1 MNSSAEEK
9 EFQNGKPPKKKKVSK
24 VELKGFNK
32 PTNFV
37 FNIVI
42 ATFAISCVLPFLFV
56 IAISLTEETALAV
69 GGYRFWPSEFSFT
82 GYTFLFDQM
91 QDRIFRALFVT
102 VLVTV
107 IGTLIN
113 STATSLYAYAISL
126 SNFPF
131 RRFFTIFCLITML
144 FSPGMVANYL
154 VMTNL
159 LQLKDTIWALIL
171 PMAVS
176 PFNIILM
183 RTFFKRSVS
192 ESIIESARI
201 DGASEM
207 RIFLQIVLP
216 LAVPGIATISLF
228 AALGYWNDWFNAL
241 LYIQSENLI
250 PLQYLLIKLQNNIL
264 YLTQNAGA
272 GAQVAGGLAAIPSE
286 SARMAIVVIST
297 LPIAIT
303 YPFFQ
308 KHFVKGLTI
317 GGVKE

>member
-1 MNSSAEEK
+1 MKKRKWRESKSALSIRRLI
-9 EFQNGKPPKKKKVSK
+9 FFS
-24 VELKGFNK
+24 
-32 PTNFV
+32 
-37 FNIVI
+37 NIMI
-42 ATFAISCVLPFLFV
+42 ALFAISCILPFIFV
-56 IAISLTEETALAV
+56 IAISFTDESILSTH
-69 GGYRFWPSEFSFT
+69 GYSFWPEKFSIF
-82 GYTFLFDQM
+82 GYTYLFDQM
-91 QDRIFRALFVT
+91 QDKIFQALFVT

-107 IGTLIN
+107 LGTLIN
-113 STATSLYAYAISL
+113 STATSLYAYAISR

-131 RRFFTIFCLITML
+131 RRFFTVFCLITML

-176 PFNIILM
+176 PFNIIVM

-192 ESIIESARI
+192 DSIIESARI
-201 DGASEM
+201 DGASEL
-207 RIFLQIVLP
+207 RIFVQIVLP

-241 LYIQSENLI
+241 LYIQDDKLV
-250 PLQYLLIKLQNNIL
+250 PLQYLLMKIQSNIQ
-264 YLTQNAGA
+264 YLTQNSGA
-272 GAQVAGGLAAIPSE
+272 GSQLTGGLASVPGE

-297 LPIAIT
+297 LPIAIS

>member
-1 MNSSAEEK
+1 MNSTENQTYSEK
-9 EFQNGKPPKKKKVSK
+9 GNFFTKKKVTK
-24 VELKGFNK
+24 VQVRGFSK
-32 PTNFV
+32 PTNF
-37 FNIVI
+37 FLNIMI
-42 ATFAISCVLPFLFV
+42 AVFAISCILPFVFV
-56 IAISLTEETALAV
+56 VSISLTDETAIATN
-69 GGYRFWPSEFSFT
+69 GYRFWPSEFSTF
-82 GYTFLFDQM
+82 GYSFLFSQMKDQLL
-91 QDRIFRALFVT
+91 QSL
-102 VLVTV
+102 LVTILV
-107 IGTLIN
+107 TLMGTFVN
-113 STATSLYAYAISL
+113 TTATSLYAYAISR

-131 RRFFTIFCLITML
+131 RRFFTTFCLITML

-176 PFNIILM
+176 PFNIIVM

-201 DGASEM
+201 DGASEL

-228 AALGYWNDWFNAL
+228 AALGFWNDWFNAL
-241 LYIQSENLI
+241 LYIQNDSLV
-250 PLQYLLIKLQNNIL
+250 PLQYLLIKLQNNIQ

-272 GAQVAGGLAAIPSE
+272 GAQITGGLAAIPSE

-297 LPIAIT
+297 LPIAIS

>member
-1 MNSSAEEK
+1 MR
-9 EFQNGKPPKKKKVSK
+9 KKTVSK
-24 VELKGFNK
+24 VEIRSFNK
-32 PTNFV
+32 PVNFF
-37 FNIVI
+37 FNLLI
-42 ATFAISCVLPFLFV
+42 AAFALSCVLPFLFV
-56 IAISLTEETALAV
+56 VAISLTNETALATY
-69 GGYRFWPSEFSFT
+69 GYSFWPKEFSLF
-82 GYTFLFDQM
+82 GYTYLFDQM
-91 QDRIFRALFVT
+91 HEKIFQALLVTLTVT
-102 VLVTV
+102 VV
-107 IGTLIN
+107 GTLIN
-113 STATSLYAYAISL
+113 STATSLYAYVISR

-131 RRFFTIFCLITML
+131 RRFFTVFCLITML
-144 FSPGMVANYL
+144 FSPGMVANYI

-176 PFNIILM
+176 PFNIIVM

-192 ESIIESARI
+192 DSIIESARI
-201 DGASEM
+201 DGASEL
-207 RIFLQIVLP
+207 RIFVQIVLP

-241 LYIQSENLI
+241 LYIQEDKLV
-250 PLQYLLIKLQNNIL
+250 PLQYLLMKIQNNIQ

-272 GAQVAGGLAAIPSE
+272 SSQLSGGMAAIPGE

-297 LPIAIT
+297 LPIAIS

-308 KHFVKGLTI
+308 KYFVKGLTI

>member
-1 MNSSAEEK
+1 MKSTENEK
-9 EFQNGKPPKKKKVSK
+9 ESQIKKPFNKKKISNVQIR
-24 VELKGFNK
+24 GFNK
-32 PTNFV
+32 PMNLF
-37 FNIVI
+37 FNIMI
-42 ATFAISCVLPFLFV
+42 AIFAVSCILPFIFV
-56 IAISLTEETALAV
+56 ISISLTNETALASN
-69 GGYRFWPSEFSFT
+69 GYQFWPSEFSFL
-82 GYTFLFDQM
+82 GYTFLFGQM
-91 QDRIFRALFVT
+91 KAKILQAL
-102 VLVTV
+102 LVTV
-107 IGTLIN
+107 TVTFLGTFIN
-113 STATSLYAYAISL
+113 TTATSLYAYAISR

-131 RRFFTIFCLITML
+131 RRFFTVFCLITML

-154 VMTNL
+154 VMTNI

-176 PFNIILM
+176 PFNIIVM

-192 ESIIESARI
+192 ESIIESAKI
-201 DGASEM
+201 DGATEM
-207 RIFLQIVLP
+207 RIFMQIVLP

-228 AALGYWNDWFNAL
+228 AALGFWNDWFNAL
-241 LYIQSENLI
+241 LYIQNDNLI
-250 PLQYLLIKLQNNIL
+250 PLQYLLIKLQNNIQ

-272 GAQVAGGLAAIPSE
+272 GAQISGGLAAIPGE

-297 LPIAIT
+297 LPIAIS